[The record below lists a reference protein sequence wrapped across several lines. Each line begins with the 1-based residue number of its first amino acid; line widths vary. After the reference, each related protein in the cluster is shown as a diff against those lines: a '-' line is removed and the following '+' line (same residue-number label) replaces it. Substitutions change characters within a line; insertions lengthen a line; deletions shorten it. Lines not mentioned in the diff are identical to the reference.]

1 MSTGLMPD
9 SESDLENA
17 QPERAGGLT
26 RWLRGVR
33 DGSIPGGPL

>member
-1 MSTGLMPD
+1 MSTGLIPD
-9 SESDLENA
+9 GDDDLENA
-17 QPERAGGLT
+17 LPQRAGGLT